1 MAKEKISP
9 LVHLP
14 NGEVG
19 AFFSPNCFF
28 NLNVICPDRPKM
40 EAEEPQDPVPWP
52 GLPLSYKANVIA
64 GANRMS

>member
-9 LVHLP
+9 LVYLP

-19 AFFSPNCFF
+19 AFFSSNCFF
-28 NLNVICPDRPKM
+28 NLKAISPDRPKM
-40 EAEEPQDPVPWP
+40 EPEEPQDPVPWP
-52 GLPLSYKANVIA
+52 GMELSYKANVIA

>member
-9 LVHLP
+9 LVYLP

-28 NLNVICPDRPKM
+28 NLKAISEDRPKM
-40 EAEEPQDPVPWP
+40 EPDEPQDPVNWP